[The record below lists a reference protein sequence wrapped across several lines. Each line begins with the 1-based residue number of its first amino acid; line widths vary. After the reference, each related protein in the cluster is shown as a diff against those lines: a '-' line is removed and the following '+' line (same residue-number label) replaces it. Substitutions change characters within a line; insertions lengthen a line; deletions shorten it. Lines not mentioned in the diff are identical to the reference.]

1 MPWEITAVHKSR
13 RREFGHNENHVV
25 FEHHNNTCSVMEHI
39 ELKAGKWT
47 VLVNAKALSNIAG
60 DAPLFKACSE
70 CILVDLGLHLIEAG
84 CAP

>member
-1 MPWEITAVHKSR
+1 MGNNSCTQKSQEGIWTQR
-13 RREFGHNENHVV
+13 KLC
-25 FEHHNNTCSVMEHI
+25 EHHNAMEHI

-47 VLVNAKALSNIAG
+47 VLVNAKALSNIAR
-60 DAPLFKACSE
+60 DAPLFKALSE